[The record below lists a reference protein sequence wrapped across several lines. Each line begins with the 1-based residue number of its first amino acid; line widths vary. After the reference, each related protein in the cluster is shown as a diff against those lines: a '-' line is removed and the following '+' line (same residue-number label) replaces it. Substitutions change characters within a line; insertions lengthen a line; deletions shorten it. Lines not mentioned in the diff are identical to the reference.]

1 LSCDIASGVVFWHQ
15 MQMTTL
21 QNYTSRRGRPLV
33 HERYWQMVDACRAI
47 VASDFPDEAK
57 KAACLSVLRD
67 YVERIALSRYGCR
80 DLQLRFYGD
89 MLVLRDQLK
98 PVIVE
103 DELGQLAIVPMSR
116 WVNEWIRS
124 HGIHRG
130 IV

>member
-1 LSCDIASGVVFWHQ
+1 

-21 QNYTSRRGRPLV
+21 PNYASRRGRRLV

-47 VASDFPDEAK
+47 IASDLPDEAK

-67 YVERIALSRYGCR
+67 HVERIALSRYGCR

-98 PVIVE
+98 PVIV
-103 DELGQLAIVPMSR
+103 DDDLGQLAIVPMSR
-116 WVNEWIRS
+116 WVDEWVRR
-124 HGIHRG
+124 HGILRG
-130 IV
+130 AI